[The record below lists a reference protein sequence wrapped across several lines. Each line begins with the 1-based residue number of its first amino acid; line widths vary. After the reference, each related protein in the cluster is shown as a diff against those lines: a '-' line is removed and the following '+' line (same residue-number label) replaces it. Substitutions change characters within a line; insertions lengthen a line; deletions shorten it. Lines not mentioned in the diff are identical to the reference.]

1 MFNKNRFL
9 KFDIFILI
17 LFPILATFIS
27 LLINA
32 NYLVVTLLF
41 FGLPSLYLSIRTR
54 KRIAKTALFSLIFS
68 VPLTIIVGYLAS
80 IDKAWYIKSTIFD
93 VRLFGLSP
101 IEDFVWGFLLVY
113 AVVIFYEHFLDKGK
127 NELINKN
134 MRYLIFVLMIIL
146 VLFFILVFTNPQ
158 ILNIPYA
165 YLWLGLFIVI
175 LPSIAFLSFF
185 PKMLVKYF
193 KTIPYFVMLTGLHE
207 LTALELDLW
216 VFPGANFIHIFNF
229 LGHLMPLEEFIFFIV
244 LGSAAIISYFE
255 FFEGDRK

>member
-80 IDKAWYIKSTIFD
+80 IDKAWYIKSTIF
-93 VRLFGLSP
+93 
-101 IEDFVWGFLLVY
+101 
-113 AVVIFYEHFLDKGK
+113 
-127 NELINKN
+127 
-134 MRYLIFVLMIIL
+134 
-146 VLFFILVFTNPQ
+146 
-158 ILNIPYA
+158 
-165 YLWLGLFIVI
+165 
-175 LPSIAFLSFF
+175 
-185 PKMLVKYF
+185 
-193 KTIPYFVMLTGLHE
+193 
-207 LTALELDLW
+207 
-216 VFPGANFIHIFNF
+216 
-229 LGHLMPLEEFIFFIV
+229 
-244 LGSAAIISYFE
+244 
-255 FFEGDRK
+255 